1 MKTFL
6 ILIMFLLLFPVVSF
20 SQSSIAFDAESHDFG
35 SIQQVEKIEHTFT
48 LKNNGNEDLEI
59 QRLSAS

>member
-1 MKTFL
+1 
-6 ILIMFLLLFPVVSF
+6 MFLLLFPVVSF

>member
-1 MKTFL
+1 MKKIL
-6 ILIMFLLLFPVVSF
+6 VLIMFLLLFPAVSF
-20 SQSSIAFDAESHDFG
+20 SQPSIAFDAESHDFG
-35 SIQQVEKIEHTFT
+35 TIQQGEKIEHTFT